1 MVDSAAVCHSAT
13 HADPD
18 VIADHTQW
26 SPASMC
32 TGRNAMK
39 PIDDVECH
47 AGTGY
52 STKVPSQTTTSSTS
66 TTVSTHDYQPASG
79 LACSSTSSANSDTK
93 VSCPLPQP
101 PDPHQQPVFTKVPGT
116 MSAST
121 ASSLHPTK

>member
-18 VIADHTQW
+18 AIADHTQW
-26 SPASMC
+26 PPASMC

-47 AGTGY
+47 VGSSY

-66 TTVSTHDYQPASG
+66 TTVSTHDYQPA
-79 LACSSTSSANSDTK
+79 
-93 VSCPLPQP
+93 
-101 PDPHQQPVFTKVPGT
+101 
-116 MSAST
+116 
-121 ASSLHPTK
+121 